1 MDNEDGDFE
10 HLKINVNENEGNGNE
25 INESEKC
32 GKSKR
37 KTKLQITEY
46 MSKRKKIHAV
56 WKERKQM
63 QEDIKNAPE
72 YQKQFQKFSTSE
84 ELTNENK
91 ENGDGKKLKRKKI
104 QSKLSL
110 NESRKKNA
118 RYVQYIIKSN
128 PQRYAE
134 LFSKRKNSQ

>member
-1 MDNEDGDFE
+1 M
-10 HLKINVNENEGNGNE
+10 
-25 INESEKC
+25 
-32 GKSKR
+32 
-37 KTKLQITEY
+37 EY

-56 WKERKQM
+56 QKERKQM

-104 QSKLSL
+104 
-110 NESRKKNA
+110 
-118 RYVQYIIKSN
+118 
-128 PQRYAE
+128 
-134 LFSKRKNSQ
+134 